1 MTTTSRDGIETA
13 DARVETRAA
22 EHEIES
28 TPTASVRAAARGTRG
43 AGRFFRSRGWG
54 WVVVVALLGAW
65 QISAWIHYVPTV
77 SSPLRVGAEWWE
89 AVTEGDLLP
98 ALLDTLRTMAIGY
111 AIAVPVGITIG
122 FLMGRVRIVWATLE
136 PLVEI
141 LRLTPA
147 TAVIPVFILFLG
159 LGDPMKIAV
168 FLLAAVFPV
177 LLNSYAGA
185 RSVSRILRETAQTFR
200 LGWWRTQWEVAL
212 PAAIPFILVGA
223 RQALGLS
230 LVMAVVIG
238 MLAGNGGIGYYILM
252 AQQALNI
259 PQLFA
264 AVATVA
270 AVGYGLNALFLALE
284 RRLTRWRRTD
294 AHV

>member
-1 MTTTSRDGIETA
+1 M
-13 DARVETRAA
+13 
-22 EHEIES
+22 
-28 TPTASVRAAARGTRG
+28 
-43 AGRFFRSRGWG
+43 
-54 WVVVVALLGAW
+54 
-65 QISAWIHYVPTV
+65 
-77 SSPLRVGAEWWE
+77 
-89 AVTEGDLLP
+89 TEGDLLP
-98 ALLDTLRTMAIGY
+98 ALLETLRTMAIGY
-111 AIAVPVGITIG
+111 AIALPVGIAIG

-168 FLLAAVFPV
+168 FLLAAIFPV

-284 RRLTRWRRTD
+284 RRFTRWRRTD

>member
-1 MTTTSRDGIETA
+1 MTSIIPRPVVG
-13 DARVETRAA
+13 AA
-22 EHEIES
+22 PVDTGLEIEEV
-28 TPTASVRAAARGTRG
+28 TDHPVRRPVART
-43 AGRFFRSRGWG
+43 RSRSRYVRSRAWG
-54 WVVVVALLGAW
+54 WTVVVILLLAW
-65 QISAWIHYVPTV
+65 QVSAWIDYVPTV
-77 SSPLRVGAEWWE
+77 SSPERVGVAWWV
-89 AVTEGDLLP
+89 AVTQGDLLV
-98 ALLDTLRTMAIGY
+98 ALLDTLRTMAIGF
-111 AIAVPVGITIG
+111 AIAAPLGIGIG

-159 LGDPMKIAV
+159 IGDQMKIAV
-168 FLLAAVFPV
+168 FLLSAIFPL

-185 RSVSRILRETAQTFR
+185 RSVSSTLRETAQTFR
-200 LGWWRTQWEVAL
+200 LNWWQTQWEVAL
-212 PAAIPFILVGA
+212 PAAVPFILVGA
-223 RQALGLS
+223 RHALGLS

-252 AQQALNI
+252 AQQTLNI

-270 AVGYGLNALFLALE
+270 AVGYGLNAIFLALE
-284 RRLTRWRRTD
+284 RHFTRWRRTD
-294 AHV
+294 AHT

>member
-1 MTTTSRDGIETA
+1 MTSTTSARPASEAEFEGEGPADERGAAATA
-13 DARVETRAA
+13 A
-22 EHEIES
+22 
-28 TPTASVRAAARGTRG
+28 VRAAGRTGSRA
-43 AGRFFRSRGWG
+43 ARFFRSRSWG
-54 WVVVVALLGAW
+54 WLVVLALLLAW
-65 QISAWIHYVPTV
+65 QVSAWIKYVPTV
-77 SSPLRVGAEWWE
+77 SSPERVGLEWWE
-89 AVTEGDLLP
+89 AVSQGELLG
-98 ALLDTLRTMAIGY
+98 ALLETLRTMAIGF
-111 AIAVPVGITIG
+111 AIAVPVGIGIG
-122 FLMGRVRIVWATLE
+122 FLMGRVRVVWATLE

-168 FLLAAVFPV
+168 FLLSAIFPL
-177 LLNSYAGA
+177 LLNAYAGA
-185 RSVSRILRETAQTFR
+185 RSVSRTLRETAQTFQ

-270 AVGYGLNALFLALE
+270 VVGYGLNALFLLLE
-284 RRLTRWRRTD
+284 RRFTRWRRTD
-294 AHV
+294 AHN